1 MYVYVP
7 FYNADVQGCVVGD
20 ALNVSTE
27 GIDCDCCYKEV
38 SCQVG
43 VCGVTHSRLI
53 ISTPEGKTMLRH
65 YVIPEDRVI
74 GYIIQGE
81 NQAAN
86 SNTSHCGCNVQI

>member
-20 ALNVSTE
+20 ALNVSIE

-43 VCGVTHSRLI
+43 VCGVTHS
-53 ISTPEGKTMLRH
+53 
-65 YVIPEDRVI
+65 
-74 GYIIQGE
+74 
-81 NQAAN
+81 
-86 SNTSHCGCNVQI
+86 